1 MENIHWCGERASGI
15 CRADGGIMKNRD
27 IQGERELMQ
36 QYAKRYWLTVD
47 DNGNRKFTLAQIANK
62 IKKKF
67 NKEIDKSTISLW
79 AKNLKWQ
86 ESFNDVKILA
96 IQKLTGKQ
104 IDDVEQAII
113 EIKASE
119 KAEFVKMFKALA
131 REFSNEIQRRIKSGD
146 IAEAPLRDLITGL
159 EKSFLAIANHL
170 GFDNE
175 KSIVHK
181 TVDENGNVTGLDMS
195 RMSEDELKKLVE
207 WDWFNYRNML
217 NL

>member
-1 MENIHWCGERASGI
+1 
-15 CRADGGIMKNRD
+15 MKGQFID
-27 IQGERELMQ
+27 MDKTSERELIQ
-36 QYAKRYWLTVD
+36 QYAKRYYLTTNE
-47 DNGNRKFTLAQIANK
+47 NGKKKFTLAQIAGK

-67 NKEIDKSTISLW
+67 KRDIDLSTISIW
-79 AKNLKWQ
+79 AKKNKWDDC
-86 ESFNDVKILA
+86 FNDIKALA
-96 IQKLTGKQ
+96 IQKLTGKE
-104 IDDVEQAII
+104 IDDVEQTII

-119 KAEFVKMFKALA
+119 KAEFLKMFKGLA

-181 TVDENGNVTGLDMS
+181 TVDENGNITGLDMS
-195 RMSEDELKKLVE
+195 RMSEDELKRLVE
-207 WDWFNYRNML
+207 
-217 NL
+217 

>member
-1 MENIHWCGERASGI
+1 MVVAMKGQFID
-15 CRADGGIMKNRD
+15 ADKTS
-27 IQGERELMQ
+27 ERELIQ
-36 QYAKRYWLTVD
+36 QYAKRYYLTVNED
-47 DNGNRKFTLAQIANK
+47 GKKKFTLAQIAGK

-67 NKEIDKSTISLW
+67 KKNIDLSTISVW
-79 AKNLKWQ
+79 AKKNKWD
-86 ESFNDVKILA
+86 ECFNDIKALA

-104 IDDVEQAII
+104 IDDVEQTII

-119 KAEFVKMFKALA
+119 KAEFLKMFKGLA

-170 GFDNE
+170 GFENE

-181 TVDENGNVTGLDMS
+181 TIDKNGNVTGIDFS
-195 RMSEDELKKLVE
+195 GMSEDELKRLAG
-207 WDWFNYRNML
+207 D
-217 NL
+217 

>member
-1 MENIHWCGERASGI
+1 
-15 CRADGGIMKNRD
+15 MKNRD

-79 AKNLKWQ
+79 AKNFKWQ

-119 KAEFVKMFKALA
+119 KAEFVKMFKGLA
-131 REFSNEIQRRIKSGD
+131 RDFSNEIQKRIKSGD

-181 TVDENGNVTGLDMS
+181 TVDENGNITGLDMS
-195 RMSEDELKKLVE
+195 RMSEDELKRLVE
-207 WDWFNYRNML
+207 
-217 NL
+217 